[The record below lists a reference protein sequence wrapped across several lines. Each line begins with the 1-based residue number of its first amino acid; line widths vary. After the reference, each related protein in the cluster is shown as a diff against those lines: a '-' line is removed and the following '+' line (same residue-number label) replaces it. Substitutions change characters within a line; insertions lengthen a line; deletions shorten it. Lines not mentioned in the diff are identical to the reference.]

1 MASDAHSA
9 HSSKVAF
16 IWSIAELLRGDYKRS
31 DYGKVILPFVVLRR
45 LDCVLADSK
54 AKVLEADK
62 GLPTK
67 LENREPALMAAAGQS
82 FYNLS
87 KLDFVKLLDDPEHL
101 KENLEAYIRGF
112 SSAARDVLDRFAFQ
126 TQIDRL
132 ASADLLFLVVSRFAE
147 LDLHPSQVSN
157 LEMGYMFEELIR
169 RFSEQSNETAG
180 EHFTPREVI
189 RLMVDLL
196 FIEDADLLT
205 TPGRIITML
214 DPAAGTG
221 GMLSVAEDRLR
232 ELNGQATLKAFG
244 QELNE
249 ESYAICKS
257 DLMIKGQDP
266 SNIQLGNS
274 FTKDA
279 FDGQKFDYLL
289 ANPPFGVDWSKVEG
303 PIRAEHEQ
311 KGFAGRF
318 GPGLPRKSDGQLLF
332 LLHMM
337 AKMRTASKGGSR
349 IAIVFN
355 GSPLFSGAA
364 GSGESEIRRHI
375 IENDMLE
382 AVIGL
387 PDQLFYNTGISTYV
401 WIVTNRKAEHR
412 KGKVQLV
419 DAREQF
425 VKMRKSLGDKRKEIS
440 PEQID
445 EITRLYGDF
454 EEGPNVRILPNE
466 AFGFNRITV
475 ERPLRLVWRGG
486 PDAAAAL
493 ASEKAFQNLVTGK
506 GADLAAGTTLQ
517 QQLTSAITTVL
528 AEPVDD
534 VKQAEKALKEQLAG
548 IWADLKAPVRK
559 ALLAALS
566 VRDETAPP
574 VTGRGGKV
582 EPDADLRDNENVPL
596 GEDIDEY
603 LAREV
608 LPYATDAWFDHDKTK
623 IGYEIPFTRYFH
635 VYTPPRPLEEI
646 DAEIRGIRDAVLA
659 LLSEEM

>member
-1 MASDAHSA
+1 VSES

-31 DYGKVILPFVVLRR
+31 DYGKVVLPFVVLRR

-54 AKVLEADK
+54 QKVLQANA
-62 GLPTK
+62 GLPK
-67 LENREPALMAAAGQS
+67 QLENREPALMAAAGQS

-87 KLDFVKLLDDPEHL
+87 KLDFSKLLDDPEHL

-112 SSAARDVLDRFAFQ
+112 SSAAQDVLERFSFQ

-132 ASADLLFLVVSRFAE
+132 ASADLLFQVVSRFVD

-189 RLMVDLL
+189 RMMVNLL
-196 FIEDADLLT
+196 FIEDTELLT
-205 TPGRIITML
+205 TPGKIVTML

-232 ELNGQATLKAFG
+232 ELNGKATLKAFG

-279 FDGQKFDYLL
+279 FAGQTFDYLL

-303 PIRAEHEQ
+303 PIRQEHEQ
-311 KGFAGRF
+311 KGFDGRF

-337 AKMRTASKGGSR
+337 AKMRPAAKGGSR

-364 GSGESEIRRHI
+364 ESGESEIRRWI

-382 AVIGL
+382 AIIGL
-387 PDQLFYNTGISTYV
+387 PDQLFYNTGISTYIWV
-401 WIVTNRKAEHR
+401 VTNRKHPRRAGH
-412 KGKVQLV
+412 VQLI
-419 DAREQF
+419 DACEQF

-445 EITRLYGDF
+445 EITRLYGDY

-466 AFGFNRITV
+466 AFGFKRITV

-486 PDAAAAL
+486 ADAAAAL
-493 ASEKAFQNLVTGK
+493 EGEKAYRDLVTGK
-506 GADLAAGTTLQ
+506 GVDPKAGAALQ
-517 QQLTSAITTVL
+517 QQLADAVTAVL
-528 AEPVDD
+528 PEPATDRET
-534 VKQAEKALKEQLAG
+534 AEKQLKDELGATWG
-548 IWADLKAPVRK
+548 DLKAPVKK
-559 ALLAALS
+559 ALLAALA
-566 VRDETAPP
+566 VRQDDAPP
-574 VTGRGGKV
+574 VPGRGDSF
-582 EPDADLRDNENVPL
+582 EPDVDLRDNENVPL
-596 GEDIDEY
+596 GEDIDAY
-603 LAREV
+603 MAREV
-608 LPYATDAWFDHDKTK
+608 LPYAADAWVDHDKTK
-623 IGYEIPFTRYFH
+623 VGYEIPFTRHFH

-646 DAEIRGIRDAVLA
+646 DAEIRGLQARLQD
-659 LLSEEM
+659 LLSGASS

>member
-1 MASDAHSA
+1 MVSDG

-16 IWSIAELLRGDYKRS
+16 VWEIAELLRGDYKRS

-54 AKVLEADK
+54 EKVLAADK
-62 GLPTK
+62 DLPKK
-67 LENREPALMAAAGQS
+67 LENREPALKAAAGHS

-87 KLDFVKLLDDPEHL
+87 KLDFLKLLGDEENL
-101 KENLEAYIRGF
+101 KEHLEAYIQGF
-112 SSAARDVLDRFAFQ
+112 SSEARDVLERFSFQ

-132 ASADLLFLVVSRFAE
+132 ASADLLFRVVSKFAA

-189 RLMVDLL
+189 RLMVNLL
-196 FIEDADLLT
+196 FIEDTELLT
-205 TPGRIITML
+205 TPGKIITML

-232 ELNGQATLKAFG
+232 ELNSRATLKAFG

-279 FDGQKFDYLL
+279 FEGQTFDYLL

-337 AKMRTASKGGSR
+337 SKMRPPDKGGSR

-355 GSPLFSGAA
+355 GSPLFSGGA

-382 AVIGL
+382 AVVGL

-412 KGKVQLV
+412 TGKVQLV

-425 VKMRKSLGDKRKEIS
+425 VKMPKSLGDKRKEIA
-440 PEQID
+440 PAQID

-454 EEGPNVRILPNE
+454 EEGPNVKVLPNE

-475 ERPLRLVWRGG
+475 ERPLRLFWRGG
-486 PDAAAAL
+486 LEAAAAL
-493 ASEKAFQNLVTGK
+493 ESEKAFRDLASGK
-506 GADLAAGTTLQ
+506 GVDRTAGATLQ
-517 QQLTSAITTVL
+517 QQLTAAVTSILDT
-528 AEPVDD
+528 PVDAE
-534 VKQAEKALKEQLAG
+534 KEAEKALKEQLSET
-548 IWADLKAPVRK
+548 WSNLKAPARK
-559 ALLAALS
+559 ALLAALA
-566 VRDETAPP
+566 VRDDSAPP

-582 EPDADLRDNENVPL
+582 ETDADLRDNENVPL
-596 GEDIDEY
+596 GEDIDDY
-603 LAREV
+603 MSREV
-608 LPYATDAWFDHDKTK
+608 LPYAADAWVDHDKTK
-623 IGYEIPFTRYFH
+623 IGYEIPFTRHFH
-635 VYTPPRPLEEI
+635 VYVPPRPLADI
-646 DAEIRGIRDAVLA
+646 DAEISTLQKHLLN
-659 LLSEEM
+659 LLSESGR

>member
-1 MASDAHSA
+1 VVSDG

-16 IWSIAELLRGDYKRS
+16 IWEIAELLRGDYKRS

-54 AKVLEADK
+54 EKVLAADK
-62 GLPTK
+62 GLPKK
-67 LENREPALMAAAGQS
+67 LENREPALKAAAGQS

-87 KLDFVKLLDDPEHL
+87 KLDFLKLLGDEENL
-101 KENLEAYIRGF
+101 KEHLEAYIRDF
-112 SSAARDVLDRFAFQ
+112 SSEARDVLERFSFQ
-126 TQIDRL
+126 AQIDRL
-132 ASADLLFLVVSRFAE
+132 ASADLLFRVVSKFAA

-189 RLMVDLL
+189 RLMVNLL
-196 FIEDADLLT
+196 FIEDTELLT
-205 TPGRIITML
+205 TAGKIVTML

-232 ELNGQATLKAFG
+232 ELNSRATLKAFG

-279 FDGQKFDYLL
+279 FEGQAFDYLL

-337 AKMRTASKGGSR
+337 SKMRPADKGGSR

-355 GSPLFSGAA
+355 GSPLFSGGA

-382 AVIGL
+382 AVVGL

-401 WIVTNRKAEHR
+401 WIVTNRKANHR

-454 EEGPNVRILPNE
+454 EEGPNVKILPND
-466 AFGFNRITV
+466 AFGFKRITV
-475 ERPLRLVWRGG
+475 ERPLRLIWRGG
-486 PDAAAAL
+486 PEAAAAL
-493 ASEKAFQNLVTGK
+493 ESDKAFRALADGK
-506 GADLAAGTTLQ
+506 GVDRTAGVKLQ
-517 QQLTSAITTVL
+517 NQLTAAVTSALDT
-528 AEPVDD
+528 PVDD
-534 VKQAEKALKEQLAG
+534 VKKAEKALKEQLG
-548 IWADLKAPVRK
+548 ETWSDLKAPARK
-559 ALLAALS
+559 ALLAALA
-566 VRDETAPP
+566 VRDKSAPP

-582 EPDADLRDNENVPL
+582 ESDADLRDNENVPL
-596 GEDIDEY
+596 GEDVDDF

-608 LPYATDAWFDHDKTK
+608 LPYAADAWVDHDKTK
-623 IGYEIPFTRYFH
+623 IGYEIPFTRHFH

-646 DAEIRGIRDAVLA
+646 DEEIRQLEQALAAVLGG
-659 LLSEEM
+659 LQS

>member
-1 MASDAHSA
+1 MSDA

-31 DYGKVILPFVVLRR
+31 DYGKVILPFVLLRR

-62 GLPTK
+62 GLPK
-67 LENREPALMAAAGQS
+67 QLENREPALMSAAGQS

-87 KLDFVKLLDDPEHL
+87 KLDVVKLLDDPEHL

-132 ASADLLFLVVSRFAE
+132 ASADLLFQVVSRFAE

-189 RLMVDLL
+189 RLMVNLL
-196 FIEDADLLT
+196 FIEDTELLT
-205 TPGRIITML
+205 TPGKIVTML

-232 ELNGQATLKAFG
+232 ELNGRATLKAFG

-279 FDGQKFDYLL
+279 FDGQRFDYLL

-454 EEGPNVRILPNE
+454 EERSSVRILPNE

-493 ASEKAFQNLVTGK
+493 ESEKAFQNVVAGK
-506 GADLAAGTTLQ
+506 GADRSAGTALQ
-517 QQLTSAITTVL
+517 QQLTAAVATVL
-528 AEPVDD
+528 TEPVED
-534 VKQAEKALKEQLAG
+534 VKKAEKALKEQLAG
-548 IWADLKAPVRK
+548 TWADLKAPVRK

-574 VTGRGGKV
+574 VTDRGGKV
-582 EPDADLRDNENVPL
+582 EPDVNLRDNENVPL
-596 GEDIDEY
+596 GEVIGEY
-603 LAREV
+603 TAREV
-608 LPYATDAWFDHDKTK
+608 LAYAADAWVDHDKTK
-623 IGYEIPFTRYFH
+623 VGYEIPFTRHFH
-635 VYTPPRPLEEI
+635 VHSPPRPLEEI
-646 DAEIRGIRDAVLA
+646 DAEIREIQDAVLI
-659 LLSEEM
+659 LLAEGMK

>member
-1 MASDAHSA
+1 MVES

-54 AKVLEADK
+54 SKVLEADK
-62 GLPTK
+62 GLPK
-67 LENREPALMAAAGQS
+67 QLENREPALMAAAGQS

-196 FIEDADLLT
+196 FIEDTDLLT

-332 LLHMM
+332 LLHMIS
-337 AKMRTASKGGSR
+337 KMRPAEKGGSR

-364 GSGESEIRRHI
+364 GSGESEIRRYV

-382 AVIGL
+382 AIVGL

-401 WIVTNRKAEHR
+401 WVVTNRKPEHR
-412 KGKVQLV
+412 RGKVQLV

-445 EITRLYGDF
+445 EIARLYGNF

-466 AFGFNRITV
+466 VFGFSRITV

-493 ASEKAFQNLVTGK
+493 ASETSFQNLVAGK
-506 GADLAAGTTLQ
+506 GADRAAGAMLQ
-517 QQLTSAITTVL
+517 QQLTATVATVL

-534 VKQAEKALKEQLAG
+534 VKKAEKALKEQLAG
-548 IWADLKAPVRK
+548 TWADLKAPVRK

-566 VRDETAPP
+566 VREETAPP

-582 EPDADLRDNENVPL
+582 EPDVDLRDNENVPL

-603 LAREV
+603 MAREV
-608 LPYATDAWFDHDKTK
+608 LPYAADAWVDHDKTK
-623 IGYEIPFTRYFH
+623 VGYEIPFTRHFH

-646 DAEIRGIRDAVLA
+646 DAEIRELQAA
-659 LLSEEM
+659 LGELLNGMSQ

>member
-1 MASDAHSA
+1 VSEA

-31 DYGKVILPFVVLRR
+31 DYGKVVLPFVVLRR
-45 LDCVLADSK
+45 LDCVLADTK
-54 AKVLEADK
+54 QKVLEANAK
-62 GLPTK
+62 LPK
-67 LENREPALMAAAGQS
+67 QLENREPALMAAAGQS

-87 KLDFVKLLDDPEHL
+87 KLDFTKLLDDPEHL
-101 KENLEAYIRGF
+101 KENLESYIRGF
-112 SSAARDVLDRFAFQ
+112 SSAAQDVLERFAFQ
-126 TQIDRL
+126 TQIERL
-132 ASADLLFLVVSRFAE
+132 ASSDLLFLVVSRFAE

-196 FIEDADLLT
+196 FIEDTELLT
-205 TPGRIITML
+205 TPGKIVTML

-232 ELNGQATLKAFG
+232 ELNGKATLKAFG

-279 FDGQKFDYLL
+279 FAGQTFDYLL

-303 PIRAEHEQ
+303 PIRQEHEH
-311 KGFAGRF
+311 KGFEGRF

-337 AKMRTASKGGSR
+337 AKMRPAAKGGSR
-349 IAIVFN
+349 VAIVFN

-364 GSGESEIRRHI
+364 GSGESEIRRWI

-387 PDQLFYNTGISTYV
+387 PDQLFYNTGISTYIWV
-401 WIVTNRKAEHR
+401 VTNRKHPRRAGH
-412 KGKVQLV
+412 VQLI

-445 EITRLYGDF
+445 EITRLYGDY

-493 ASEKAFQNLVTGK
+493 EDEKAYRDLVTGK
-506 GADLAAGTTLQ
+506 GADSKAGAALQ
-517 QQLTSAITTVL
+517 QQLTVAVTAVL
-528 AEPVDD
+528 PEPTSDRKKAE
-534 VKQAEKALKEQLAG
+534 QQLKDQIGAT
-548 IWADLKAPVRK
+548 WSDLKAPVKK
-559 ALLAALS
+559 ALLAALA
-566 VRDETAPP
+566 VRQDDAPP
-574 VTGRGGKV
+574 VPGRGDSF
-582 EPDADLRDNENVPL
+582 EPDVDLRDNENVPL
-596 GEDIDEY
+596 GEDINDY
-603 LAREV
+603 MAREV
-608 LPYATDAWFDHDKTK
+608 LPYAADAWVDHDKTTT
-623 IGYEIPFTRYFH
+623 GYEIPFTRHFH

-646 DAEIRGIRDAVLA
+646 DADIRDLQKSLIA
-659 LLSEEM
+659 LLNGVADD

>member
-1 MASDAHSA
+1 MSDA

-31 DYGKVILPFVVLRR
+31 DYGKVILPFVLLRR

-62 GLPTK
+62 GLPK
-67 LENREPALMAAAGQS
+67 QLENREPALMSAAGQS

-87 KLDFVKLLDDPEHL
+87 KLDVVKLLDDPEHL

-132 ASADLLFLVVSRFAE
+132 ASADLLFQVVSRFAE

-189 RLMVDLL
+189 SLIVNLL
-196 FIEDADLLT
+196 FIEDTELLT
-205 TPGRIITML
+205 TPGKIITML

-232 ELNGQATLKAFG
+232 ELNGRASLKAFG

-266 SNIQLGNS
+266 SNIQIGNS

-279 FDGQKFDYLL
+279 FDGQQFDYLL

-337 AKMRTASKGGSR
+337 SKMRPAEKGGSR
-349 IAIVFN
+349 IGIVFN

-375 IENDMLE
+375 IESDMLE
-382 AVIGL
+382 AVVGL

-419 DAREQF
+419 DARAEF

-454 EEGPNVRILPNE
+454 EEGPNVRTLPNE

-493 ASEKAFQNLVTGK
+493 DGEKAFQSLVAGK
-506 GADLAAGTTLQ
+506 GADSKTSAALR
-517 QQLTSAITTVL
+517 QQLTAAVL
-528 AEPVDD
+528 AVLPEPTADR
-534 VKQAEKALKEQLAG
+534 KKAEQQLKDQLGGA
-548 IWADLKAPVRK
+548 WADLKAPVKK
-559 ALLAALS
+559 ALLAALAL
-566 VRDETAPP
+566 RQDDAPP
-574 VTGRGGKV
+574 VPGKCDSF
-582 EPDADLRDNENVPL
+582 EPDVNLRDNENVPL
-596 GEDIDEY
+596 AEDIDDY
-603 LAREV
+603 MAREV
-608 LPYATDAWFDHDKTK
+608 LPYATDAWVDHDKTK
-623 IGYEIPFTRYFH
+623 TGYEIPFTRHFH
-635 VYTPPRPLEEI
+635 VDTPPRPLVEI
-646 DAEIRGIRDAVLA
+646 DAEIRELQRRLSE
-659 LLSEEM
+659 LLSAKQ

>member
-1 MASDAHSA
+1 VAEA

-31 DYGKVILPFVVLRR
+31 EYGKVVLPFVVLRR

-54 AKVLEADK
+54 QKVLEANAK
-62 GLPTK
+62 LPK
-67 LENREPALMAAAGQS
+67 QLENREPALMAAAGHS

-87 KLDFVKLLDDPEHL
+87 KLDFTKLLNEPDHL
-101 KENLEAYIRGF
+101 KENLEAYIHGF
-112 SSAARDVLDRFAFQ
+112 SSAAQDVLERFSFQ
-126 TQIDRL
+126 MQIERL
-132 ASADLLFLVVSRFAE
+132 ASADLLFRVVSLFAD

-196 FIEDADLLT
+196 FIEDTELLT
-205 TPGRIITML
+205 TPGKIVTML

-232 ELNGQATLKAFG
+232 ELNGKATLKAFG

-279 FDGQKFDYLL
+279 FAGQTFDYLL
-289 ANPPFGVDWSKVEG
+289 ANPPFGVDWSKVEE
-303 PIRAEHEQ
+303 PIRQEHEQ

-337 AKMRTASKGGSR
+337 AKMRPAAKGGSR

-364 GSGESEIRRHI
+364 GSGESEIRRWI

-382 AVIGL
+382 SVIGL
-387 PDQLFYNTGISTYV
+387 PDQLFYNTGISTYIWV
-401 WIVTNRKAEHR
+401 VTNRKHQRRAGH
-412 KGKVQLV
+412 VQLI

-425 VKMRKSLGDKRKEIS
+425 VKMRKSLGDKRKEIA

-445 EITRLYGDF
+445 EITRLYGDYA
-454 EEGPNVRILPNE
+454 EGPNVRILPNE
-466 AFGFNRITV
+466 AFGFNRITT

-493 ASEKAFQNLVTGK
+493 EGEKAYRDLVTGK
-506 GADLAAGTTLQ
+506 GADPKAGAALQ
-517 QQLTSAITTVL
+517 QRLTVAVTAVL
-528 AEPVDD
+528 PEPASDR
-534 VKQAEKALKEQLAG
+534 KTAEKQLKDQLG
-548 IWADLKAPVRK
+548 VTWADLKAPVKK
-559 ALLAALS
+559 ALLNALA
-566 VRDETAPP
+566 VRQDDAPP
-574 VTGRGGKV
+574 VPGKGGSF
-582 EPDADLRDNENVPL
+582 EPDVDLRDNENVPL
-596 GEDIDEY
+596 GEDIDAY
-603 LAREV
+603 MAREV
-608 LPYATDAWFDHDKTK
+608 LPYAADAWVDHDKTK
-623 IGYEIPFTRYFH
+623 TGYEIPFTRHFH
-635 VYTPPRPLEEI
+635 VYTPPRPLKEI
-646 DAEIRGIRDAVLA
+646 DAEIRDLQTKLQE
-659 LLSEEM
+659 LLSGASS